1 MSKQYIIYLD
11 IDGVMAPLDHH
22 QRVAMAYDKL
32 PHDQQK
38 ITPYKLGL
46 DPKMVEYMR
55 VLHKHVPY
63 KVVLSSSWR
72 VMPGLHDEIFE
83 SWPDIPLLDPE
94 CKFEG
99 RNVTPYFT
107 DDKPYLRARE
117 IWSHYTDYIHYLLQ
131 SGCLD
136 SVHFVAV
143 DDEKIFSAQ
152 QLLTGIS
159 EINIEPQ
166 HGIRSLDLCHIY
178 TDLTRQP
185 ATELAREL
193 GV

>member
-1 MSKQYIIYLD
+1 MTRQYLIYLD

-22 QRVAMAYDKL
+22 QRVSHAYERL
-32 PHDQQK
+32 PYSQQK
-38 ITPYKLGL
+38 MTPFKLGL

-94 CKFEG
+94 CKFE
-99 RNVTPYFT
+99 RLNVTPYFT
-107 DDKPYLRARE
+107 DDKPHLRARE
-117 IWSHYTDYIHYLLQ
+117 IWTHYWEYIRHLLQ
-131 SGCLD
+131 SGCYD
-136 SVHFVAV
+136 SVYFVVV
-143 DDEKIFSAQ
+143 DDENVFSGQ
-152 QLLTGIS
+152 KPNMP
-159 EINIEPQ
+159 EVNIEPQ
-166 HGIRSLDLCHIY
+166 HGITPQNLLEIC
-178 TDLTRQP
+178 TALTHQP

-193 GV
+193 GI